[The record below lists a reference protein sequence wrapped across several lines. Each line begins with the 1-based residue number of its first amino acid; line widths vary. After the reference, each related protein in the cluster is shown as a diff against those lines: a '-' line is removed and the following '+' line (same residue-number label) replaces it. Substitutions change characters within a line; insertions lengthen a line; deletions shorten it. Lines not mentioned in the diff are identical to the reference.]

1 VILSEVIVD
10 FLHFWFPPFVINF
23 LFLWFSIAYYS
34 SCSMAQHS
42 YWLYFLSQK
51 LKCIFAFLYDNS
63 NKWIA
68 GVMHMAFFFMD
79 FLYRICIQH
88 FLYVIRNCKQSGG
101 VKLSGND
108 NLHIKTFQEIRYCIV
123 FSELLVTCVVL
134 WNMTVSGPISNWRK
148 NWKTPSVIKFHE
160 LQNFLMRTLQNLM

>member
-1 VILSEVIVD
+1 
-10 FLHFWFPPFVINF
+10 
-23 LFLWFSIAYYS
+23 
-34 SCSMAQHS
+34 
-42 YWLYFLSQK
+42 
-51 LKCIFAFLYDNS
+51 
-63 NKWIA
+63 
-68 GVMHMAFFFMD
+68 MD

-134 WNMTVSGPISNWRK
+134 
-148 NWKTPSVIKFHE
+148 
-160 LQNFLMRTLQNLM
+160 